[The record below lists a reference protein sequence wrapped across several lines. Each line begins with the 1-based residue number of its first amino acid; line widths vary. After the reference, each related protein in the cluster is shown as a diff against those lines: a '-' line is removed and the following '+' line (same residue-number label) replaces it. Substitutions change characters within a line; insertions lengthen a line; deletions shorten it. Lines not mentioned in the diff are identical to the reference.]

1 MAILYLF
8 IVPIEGVGGPWTLEG
23 GDLGDLGGLGIANE
37 DVHMCGGGTCGS
49 ELWLTLLVPGVHLKV
64 PESFAVL
71 FSPLVHS

>member
-37 DVHMCGGGTCGS
+37 DVRMCGGGTCNS
-49 ELWLTLLVPGVHLKV
+49 ELRLTATGVGGPDRGFGVLLV
-64 PESFAVL
+64 
-71 FSPLVHS
+71 